1 MRTPPSLSELQAGF
15 ARAMI
20 DGAEPALLPWIGT
33 RGIEPAARLQIYRN
47 AILATQ
53 VASLVA
59 SFPAVERMLGV
70 DCFDGWATRYA
81 AWHGSHSGNLQNLGD
96 DFADYLEAQSEL
108 ASLRWLGDLAR
119 LDWLRQ
125 CTIMAADT
133 EALDA
138 SSLPAALLA
147 AGDDPLLDL
156 LPCVHVIA
164 ADFPVLDLWRY
175 CESPQTLTVDLAGS
189 AQGVLLWREDGQVAM
204 QACTPAA
211 VALIAALK
219 NGAPVSAAVAAAH
232 ALDADAPIDALLTP
246 LLSRALIHH
255 VSHYE
260 PTRQDA

>member
-1 MRTPPSLSELQAGF
+1 MPAPPSLSELQAGF

-20 DGAEPALLPWIGT
+20 EGAAPTLLPWIGT

-81 AWHGSHSGNLQNLGD
+81 AWHGSRSGNLQNLGD
-96 DFADYLEAQSEL
+96 DFADYLEARPEL
-108 ASLRWLGDLAR
+108 ANLGWLGGLAQ

-125 CTIMAADT
+125 CTILAADA

-138 SSLPAALLA
+138 ASLRAALLA
-147 AGDDPLLDL
+147 AGDDPLLHL
-156 LPCVHVIA
+156 LPCVYAIA

-175 CESPQTLTVDLAGS
+175 SESPDAVSVDLAGG
-189 AQGVLLWREDGQVAM
+189 AQGVLMWREDGQVVM
-204 QACTPAA
+204 LACTPAA
-211 VALIAALK
+211 VALVTALK
-219 NGAPVSAAVAAAH
+219 HGERVSVALDAAH
-232 ALDADAPIDALLTP
+232 ALDAAAPIDALLGP
-246 LLSRALIHH
+246 LLTGALIHH
-255 VSHYE
+255 VADH
-260 PTRQDA
+260 

>member
-1 MRTPPSLSELQAGF
+1 MPAPPSLSELQAGF

-20 DGAEPALLPWIGT
+20 EGAAPALLPWIDT
-33 RGIEPAARLQIYRN
+33 RGIEPAARLQIYRH

-53 VASLVA
+53 VTSLVA

-81 AWHGSHSGNLQNLGD
+81 AWHGSRSGNLQNLGD
-96 DFADYLEAQSEL
+96 DFADYLETRPEL
-108 ASLRWLGDLAR
+108 ASLGWLGDLAR

-125 CTIMAADT
+125 CTILAADA

-138 SSLPAALLA
+138 ASLQAALLA

-175 CESPQTLTVDLAGS
+175 SESPDQFGVDLAGG
-189 AQGVLLWREDGQVAM
+189 AQGVLLWREQGQVAM

-211 VALIAALK
+211 VALVVALK
-219 NGAPVSAAVAAAH
+219 QGERVSVAVDAART
-232 ALDADAPIDALLTP
+232 LDADAPLDALLGP
-246 LLSRALIHH
+246 LLTPALIHH
-255 VSHYE
+255 VSNY
-260 PTRQDA
+260 